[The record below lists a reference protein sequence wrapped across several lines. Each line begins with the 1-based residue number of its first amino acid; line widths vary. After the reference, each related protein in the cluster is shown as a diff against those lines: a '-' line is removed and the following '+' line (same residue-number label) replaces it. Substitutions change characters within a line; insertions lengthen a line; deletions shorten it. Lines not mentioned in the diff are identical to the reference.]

1 MKNAL
6 KLENMVS
13 YLMVFQRNAISTFMR
28 IGLIGEILE
37 FQSVLMGLKKKTLG
51 QKRLTAV
58 EVEAI
63 SCSWQ
68 ELFGAGFMCKINS
81 LGLMC
86 VF

>member
-6 KLENMVS
+6 KLEYMVS
-13 YLMVFQRNAISTFMR
+13 YLMVFQRNAIWITFMR
-28 IGLIGEILE
+28 IGLIREILE

-63 SCSWQ
+63 V
-68 ELFGAGFMCKINS
+68 FMAGAFWRR
-81 LGLMC
+81 LY
-86 VF
+86 V

>member
-1 MKNAL
+1 
-6 KLENMVS
+6 MVS

-37 FQSVLMGLKKKTLG
+37 FRSVLMGLKKTLG

-63 SCSWQ
+63 V
-68 ELFGAGFMCKINS
+68 FMAGAFWRR
-81 LGLMC
+81 LY
-86 VF
+86 V

>member
-1 MKNAL
+1 MLLDNVQNEKAL
-6 KLENMVS
+6 KLEYMVS

-37 FQSVLMGLKKKTLG
+37 FQSVLMGLKKTLG

-63 SCSWQ
+63 V
-68 ELFGAGFMCKINS
+68 FMAGAFWRR
-81 LGLMC
+81 LY
-86 VF
+86 V

>member
-1 MKNAL
+1 MLLDNVQNEKAL
-6 KLENMVS
+6 KLEYMVS

-37 FQSVLMGLKKKTLG
+37 FQSVLMGLKKTLG

-63 SCSWQ
+63 V
-68 ELFGAGFMCKINS
+68 FMAGAFWRS
-81 LGLMC
+81 LY
-86 VF
+86 V

>member
-6 KLENMVS
+6 KLEYIVS
-13 YLMVFQRNAISTFMR
+13 YLTVFQRNAISTFMR
-28 IGLIGEILE
+28 IELIGEILE

-63 SCSWQ
+63 V
-68 ELFGAGFMCKINS
+68 FMAGAFWRR
-81 LGLMC
+81 LY
-86 VF
+86 V

>member
-1 MKNAL
+1 MLLDNVQNEKAL
-6 KLENMVS
+6 KLEYMVS

-37 FQSVLMGLKKKTLG
+37 FQSVLMGLKKTLG

-63 SCSWQ
+63 V
-68 ELFGAGFMCKINS
+68 FMAGSFWRS
-81 LGLMC
+81 LY
-86 VF
+86 V

>member
-6 KLENMVS
+6 KLEYIVS
-13 YLMVFQRNAISTFMR
+13 YLTVFQRNAISTFMR

-37 FQSVLMGLKKKTLG
+37 FQSVLMGLKKTLG

-63 SCSWQ
+63 V
-68 ELFGAGFMCKINS
+68 FMAGAFWRS
-81 LGLMC
+81 LY
-86 VF
+86 V

>member
-6 KLENMVS
+6 KLEYIVS
-13 YLMVFQRNAISTFMR
+13 YLTEFQRNAISTFMR

-63 SCSWQ
+63 V
-68 ELFGAGFMCKINS
+68 FMAGAFWRR
-81 LGLMC
+81 LY
-86 VF
+86 V

>member
-6 KLENMVS
+6 KLEYIVS
-13 YLMVFQRNAISTFMR
+13 YLTEFQRNAISTFMR

-51 QKRLTAV
+51 QKRLTAD

-63 SCSWQ
+63 V
-68 ELFGAGFMCKINS
+68 FMAGAFWRR
-81 LGLMC
+81 LY
-86 VF
+86 V

>member
-6 KLENMVS
+6 KLEYMVS

-37 FQSVLMGLKKKTLG
+37 FQSVLMGLKKTLG

-63 SCSWQ
+63 V
-68 ELFGAGFMCKINS
+68 FMAGAFWRS
-81 LGLMC
+81 LY
-86 VF
+86 V